1 MKFTLSACV
10 AFLAAIAEARVQ
22 FTNSNFAVEADKPFE
37 LTWSGATGPVTI
49 YLKDGPSTNL
59 RTVETL
65 ASDVSGGK
73 VTVTL
78 KASQLK
84 SGTYAFGIK
93 DTSGEPENYSQQFNI
108 VGTGAA
114 STTAS
119 GSSTSS
125 SSSAASTTA
134 ASSTTSASTLTT
146 SARPTAANTT
156 STANSSSSTA
166 SRTSAATTAAS
177 TTTSSPPNTGAGSQL
192 QSSLALVFLGAA
204 AYVFLN

>member
-10 AFLAAIAEARVQ
+10 AVLAAIVEARVQ
-22 FTNSNFAVEADKPFE
+22 FTNSNFAIQADKPFE
-37 LTWSGATGPVTI
+37 LTWSGASGPVTI

-65 ASDVSGGK
+65 ASGLTGSST
-73 VTVTL
+73 TVTL
-78 KASQLK
+78 KSSELQ

-93 DTSGEPENYSQQFNI
+93 DTSGDAENYSQQFNI
-108 VGTGAA
+108 VGTGAV

-119 GSSTSS
+119 G
-125 SSSAASTTA
+125 STTA
-134 ASSTTSASTLTT
+134 ASSTASSSASSVTTASTLTT
-146 SARPTAANTT
+146 TARPTAANTT
-156 STANSSSSTA
+156 STANSSSTA
-166 SRTSAATTAAS
+166 ARTSATSTPAS
-177 TTTSSPPNTGAGSQL
+177 TTTSSPPNTGSGSQL